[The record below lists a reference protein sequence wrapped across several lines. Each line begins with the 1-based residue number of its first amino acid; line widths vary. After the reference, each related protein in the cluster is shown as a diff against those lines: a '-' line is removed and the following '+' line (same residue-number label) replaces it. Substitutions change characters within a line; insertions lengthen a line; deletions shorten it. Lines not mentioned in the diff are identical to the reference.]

1 MTIFSGQAVFTAG
14 AAEIDRI
21 PSYFLPEVA
30 FIGKSN
36 VGKSSLINT
45 VCNHHNLAK
54 VSKTPG
60 RTQQINFFTVAN
72 KIILADLPG
81 YGFAD
86 VPNYKHQ
93 EWEKLILYYLKNRY
107 NLKLVNVLIDARRNI
122 KSHDLEILSLLSSY
136 NKHFQIVFTKID
148 KISDKTELLN
158 SSKNLLASLGYSCNL
173 ITTSSRS
180 REGAKELQFS
190 LERIRS

>member
-60 RTQQINFFTVAN
+60 RTQQLIF
-72 KIILADLPG
+72 LPLPTRL
-81 YGFAD
+81 F
-86 VPNYKHQ
+86 
-93 EWEKLILYYLKNRY
+93 
-107 NLKLVNVLIDARRNI
+107 
-122 KSHDLEILSLLSSY
+122 
-136 NKHFQIVFTKID
+136 
-148 KISDKTELLN
+148 
-158 SSKNLLASLGYSCNL
+158 
-173 ITTSSRS
+173 
-180 REGAKELQFS
+180 
-190 LERIRS
+190 